1 MRIIACYET
10 NHSCDVVTSTRAACL
25 SGLSSLRFASFL
37 TSGQITIY
45 VDHVDRILSV
55 TRVFA
60 ENLFGLGFLQSVSYI
75 KPIPAHE
82 KIFAVGKKVAQ
93 MPLLNLFFLGLVGLG
108 LGGVRRFHSNI

>member
-25 SGLSSLRFASFL
+25 SGLSSLRFALFL

-82 KIFAVGKKVAQ
+82 KIFAVEKKSGPNATFE
-93 MPLLNLFFLGLVGLG
+93 PIFLGFGWPWVGG
-108 LGGVRRFHSNI
+108 SSSVS